1 MLNSM
6 TGFGRAECQ
15 DGDYSYKAE
24 IRSVNNRFI
33 EINTRLPK
41 VFLDKELSLKNLI
54 KSYCARG
61 SINITITL
69 ANTNDGSGE
78 WDVKPNLPL
87 ATQYVKALK
96 EIQTSLGLEGQVHID
111 SVIGLR
117 DVFKIEPIA
126 IDPAKE
132 SLLLTMAK
140 SALES
145 LQKMREEEGVH
156 LQKDLSERIDSIEK
170 HAAQIEKRQPQVIQ
184 EYKNRLKEKIKILND
199 GIDLDESRL
208 AQETAIFAD
217 RCDITEEITRLT
229 SHLIQFRK
237 LFDSTEPVGRKLEF
251 ITQEINRE
259 VNTMGSKSSDTE
271 MANVVIEIK
280 STLEKI
286 REQLANIE

>member
-1 MLNSM
+1 MLISM

-15 DGDYSYKAE
+15 DGDYTYKAE

-41 VFLDKELSLKNLI
+41 AFLDMELSLKKLI
-54 KSYCARG
+54 KSHCARG

-69 ANTNDGSGE
+69 ANSNDGSGE

-96 EIQTSLGLEGQVHID
+96 EIQTSLGLEGQIHID

-117 DVFKIEPIA
+117 DVIKIEQIA

-132 SLLLTMAK
+132 SLLLTMAE

-145 LQKMREEEGVH
+145 LQKMREEEGAH
-156 LQKDLSERIDSIEK
+156 LQKDLAERIDSIEK
-170 HAAQIEKRQPQVIQ
+170 HTAQIEKRQPQIIQ
-184 EYKNRLKEKIKILND
+184 ECKSRLKEKIKLLND
-199 GIDLDESRL
+199 GIDVDESRL
-208 AQETAIFAD
+208 AQETAILAD

-237 LFDSTEPVGRKLEF
+237 LFDSSEPIGRKLEF

-271 MANVVIEIK
+271 MANLVIDIK

>member
-1 MLNSM
+1 MLTSM

-41 VFLDKELSLKNLI
+41 AFLDMELSLKKLI
-54 KSYCARG
+54 KSHCARG

-69 ANTNDGSGE
+69 ANSNDSAGE
-78 WDVKPNLPL
+78 WEVKPNLSL
-87 ATQYVKALK
+87 ASQYVDALK
-96 EIQTSLGLEGQVHID
+96 EIQSSLGLEGQVHID
-111 SVIGLR
+111 SVVGLR

-132 SLLLTMAK
+132 SLLLNMAK
-140 SALES
+140 EALAS
-145 LQKMREEEGVH
+145 LQKMREEEGAH
-156 LQKDLSERIDSIEK
+156 LQKDLAERIDSIEK
-170 HAAQIEKRQPQVIQ
+170 HAAEIEKRQPEVIQ
-184 EYKNRLKEKIKILND
+184 EYKARLKEKIKLLND
-199 GIDLDESRL
+199 GVEIDESRL
-208 AQETAIFAD
+208 AQETAILAD
-217 RCDITEEITRLT
+217 RCDITEEVTRLT
-229 SHLIQFRK
+229 SHLSQFRK
-237 LFDSTEPVGRKLEF
+237 LFDSSEPIGRKLEF

-259 VNTMGSKSSDTE
+259 VNTMGSKSSDSE
-271 MANVVIEIK
+271 MANLVIDIK

>member
-1 MLNSM
+1 MLTSM

-41 VFLDKELSLKNLI
+41 AFLDMELSLKKLI
-54 KSYCARG
+54 KSHCARG

-69 ANTNDGSGE
+69 ANSNDSAGE
-78 WDVKPNLPL
+78 WEVKPNLSL
-87 ATQYVKALK
+87 ASQYVDALK

-111 SVIGLR
+111 SVVGLR

-132 SLLLTMAK
+132 SLLLNMAK
-140 SALES
+140 EALAS
-145 LQKMREEEGVH
+145 LQIMREEEGAH
-156 LQKDLSERIDSIEK
+156 LQKDLAERIDSIEK
-170 HAAQIEKRQPQVIQ
+170 HAAEIEKRQPEVIQ
-184 EYKNRLKEKIKILND
+184 EYKARLKEKIKLLND
-199 GIDLDESRL
+199 GVEIDESRL
-208 AQETAIFAD
+208 AQETAILAD
-217 RCDITEEITRLT
+217 RCDITEEVTRLT
-229 SHLIQFRK
+229 SHLSQFRK
-237 LFDSTEPVGRKLEF
+237 LFDSSEPIGRKLEF

-259 VNTMGSKSSDTE
+259 VNTMGSKSSDSE
-271 MANVVIEIK
+271 MANLVIDIK

>member
-1 MLNSM
+1 MLTSM

-33 EINTRLPK
+33 EINTRIPK
-41 VFLDKELSLKNLI
+41 AFMDMELSLKKLI
-54 KSYCARG
+54 KSHCARG

-69 ANTNDGSGE
+69 ANSSDSSGE
-78 WDVKPNLPL
+78 WEVKPNLSL
-87 ATQYVKALK
+87 ASQYVDALK

-111 SVIGLR
+111 SVVGLR

-132 SLLLTMAK
+132 SLLLNMAEE
-140 SALES
+140 ALTS
-145 LQKMREEEGVH
+145 LQKMREEEGTH
-156 LQKDLSERIDSIEK
+156 LQKDLAERIDSIEK
-170 HAAQIEKRQPQVIQ
+170 HAAEIEKRQPKVIQ
-184 EYKNRLKEKIKILND
+184 EYKARLKEKIKLLND
-199 GIDLDESRL
+199 GVEIDESRL
-208 AQETAIFAD
+208 AQETAILAD
-217 RCDITEEITRLT
+217 RCDITEEVTRLT
-229 SHLIQFRK
+229 SHLNQFRK
-237 LFDSTEPVGRKLEF
+237 LFDASEPIGRKLEF

-271 MANVVIEIK
+271 MANLVIEIK

>member
-1 MLNSM
+1 MLISM

-33 EINTRLPK
+33 EINTRIPK
-41 VFLDKELSLKNLI
+41 AFLDMELSLKKLI
-54 KSYCARG
+54 KSHCARG

-69 ANTNDGSGE
+69 ANSNDGSGE

-87 ATQYVKALK
+87 AIQYVKALK

-111 SVIGLR
+111 SVVGLR
-117 DVFKIEPIA
+117 DVFKIEPVS
-126 IDPAKE
+126 IDSAKE
-132 SLLLTMAK
+132 SLLLNIAE
-140 SALES
+140 SALTS
-145 LQKMREEEGVH
+145 LQKMREEEGAH
-156 LQKDLSERIDSIEK
+156 LQKDLAERIDSIEK
-170 HAAQIEKRQPQVIQ
+170 HAAQIEKRQPAVIQ
-184 EYKNRLKEKIKILND
+184 EYKNRLKEKIKLLND
-199 GIDLDESRL
+199 GIEVDEPRL
-208 AQETAIFAD
+208 AQETAILAD
-217 RCDITEEITRLT
+217 RCDITEEITRLS

-237 LFDSTEPVGRKLEF
+237 LFDSTEPIGRKLEF

-259 VNTMGSKSSDTE
+259 VNTMGSKSSDTV
-271 MANVVIEIK
+271 MANLVIEIK

>member
-1 MLNSM
+1 MLTSM

-41 VFLDKELSLKNLI
+41 AFLDMELSLKKLI
-54 KSYCARG
+54 KSHCARG

-69 ANTNDGSGE
+69 ANSNESSGE

-96 EIQTSLGLEGQVHID
+96 EIQTSLGLEGKLHID

-117 DVFKIEPIA
+117 DIFKIEPIS

-132 SLLLTMAK
+132 SLLMNIAE
-140 SALES
+140 SALTS
-145 LQKMREEEGVH
+145 LQKMRGEEGAH
-156 LQKDLSERIDSIEK
+156 LQKDLAERMDNIEK
-170 HAAQIEKRQPQVIQ
+170 HTAQIAKRQPEVIK
-184 EYKNRLKEKIKILND
+184 EYKKRLNEKIKLLND
-199 GIDLDESRL
+199 GVEVDESRL
-208 AQETAIFAD
+208 AQETAILAD
-217 RCDITEEITRLT
+217 RCDITEEITRLS

-237 LFDSTEPVGRKLEF
+237 LFDSVEPVGRKLEF

-271 MANVVIEIK
+271 LANLVIEIK

>member
-1 MLNSM
+1 M
-6 TGFGRAECQ
+6 
-15 DGDYSYKAE
+15 
-24 IRSVNNRFI
+24 
-33 EINTRLPK
+33 
-41 VFLDKELSLKNLI
+41 ELSLKKLI
-54 KSYCARG
+54 KSHCARG

-69 ANTNDGSGE
+69 ANSNNGSGE

-132 SLLLTMAK
+132 SLLLTIAE

-184 EYKNRLKEKIKILND
+184 EYKNRLKEKIKLLND
-199 GIDLDESRL
+199 GIDVDESRL
-208 AQETAIFAD
+208 AQETAILAD

-237 LFDSTEPVGRKLEF
+237 LFDSAEPVGRKLEF